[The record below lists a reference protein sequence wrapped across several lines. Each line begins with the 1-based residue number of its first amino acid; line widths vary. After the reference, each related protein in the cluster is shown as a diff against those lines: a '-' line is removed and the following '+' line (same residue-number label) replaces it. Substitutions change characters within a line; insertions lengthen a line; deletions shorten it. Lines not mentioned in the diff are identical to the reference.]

1 MSEEENKEEEMK
13 DLPPENEP
21 EVVSEDNASAST
33 ESIEPDDS
41 KAEKKAKESKS
52 EPKQKTSSKTEKDLK
67 PDESDSQEKSSTD
80 DESGAKPKA
89 EKKAKESKPKPKQ
102 KPSSKTEKDLKPDA
116 SDSQEKSSTDDESE
130 AEPKAE
136 TKEKDS
142 NSESKQKPS
151 SKTEKEPK
159 PDVPD
164 SQEKSST
171 DDESGAEPKAE
182 KKEETAEDLLGA
194 NIEQVKIRKAKGSK
208 NISSGIC
215 FIVATFNNT
224 KVSFSDM
231 KGNVISWS
239 SSGKCNFRGSRKSTA
254 YAAQVVT
261 QDAGRAAMS
270 HGMKEVVV
278 KVKGPGMGRDSAI
291 RALQSLGFIVSTI
304 IDVTPVP
311 HNGCRPPKRRRV

>member
-1 MSEEENKEEEMK
+1 MSEEENKEEEEKK
-13 DLPPENEP
+13 DLPSETEP
-21 EVVSEDNASAST
+21 EMVIEKK
-33 ESIEPDDS
+33 ESSLPESSDSNDSDS
-41 KAEKKAKESKS
+41 KEAKPQKEAKESKADS
-52 EPKQKTSSKTEKDLK
+52 DSDEKKTS
-67 PDESDSQEKSSTD
+67 D
-80 DESGAKPKA
+80 DESG
-89 EKKAKESKPKPKQ
+89 
-102 KPSSKTEKDLKPDA
+102 
-116 SDSQEKSSTDDESE
+116 SQEAGK
-130 AEPKAE
+130 
-136 TKEKDS
+136 
-142 NSESKQKPS
+142 
-151 SKTEKEPK
+151 
-159 PDVPD
+159 
-164 SQEKSST
+164 
-171 DDESGAEPKAE
+171 

-194 NIEQVKIRKAKGSK
+194 NIEQVKVRKAKGSK

-231 KGNVISWS
+231 KGNIISWS

-270 HGMKEVVV
+270 HGMKEVLV

-291 RALQSLGFIVSTI
+291 RALQSLGFVVSSI

>member
-1 MSEEENKEEEMK
+1 MSEEENKEEEEKK
-13 DLPPENEP
+13 DLPSETEP
-21 EVVSEDNASAST
+21 EMVIEKKESALP
-33 ESIEPDDS
+33 ESSDSNDSDS
-41 KAEKKAKESKS
+41 KEAKPQKEAKESKADS
-52 EPKQKTSSKTEKDLK
+52 DSDEKKTS
-67 PDESDSQEKSSTD
+67 D
-80 DESGAKPKA
+80 DESG
-89 EKKAKESKPKPKQ
+89 
-102 KPSSKTEKDLKPDA
+102 
-116 SDSQEKSSTDDESE
+116 SQEAVK
-130 AEPKAE
+130 
-136 TKEKDS
+136 
-142 NSESKQKPS
+142 
-151 SKTEKEPK
+151 
-159 PDVPD
+159 
-164 SQEKSST
+164 
-171 DDESGAEPKAE
+171 

-194 NIEQVKIRKAKGSK
+194 NIEQVKVRKAKGSK

-231 KGNVISWS
+231 KGNIISWS

-270 HGMKEVVV
+270 HGMKEVLV

-291 RALQSLGFIVSTI
+291 RALQSLGFVVSSI

>member
-1 MSEEENKEEEMK
+1 MSEEENKEEEQEQ
-13 DLPPENEP
+13 DLPSEKEP
-21 EVVSEDNASAST
+21 EAVSEEKKESASPEPT
-33 ESIEPDDS
+33 ESPDSDTEEA
-41 KAEKKAKESKS
+41 KPQKKAKETKS
-52 EPKQKTSSKTEKDLK
+52 EPEEKSASKQDKDAK
-67 PDESDSQEKSSTD
+67 SDSDSEDNSSSD
-80 DESGAKPKA
+80 DESG
-89 EKKAKESKPKPKQ
+89 
-102 KPSSKTEKDLKPDA
+102 DA
-116 SDSQEKSSTDDESE
+116 GTGK
-130 AEPKAE
+130 
-136 TKEKDS
+136 
-142 NSESKQKPS
+142 
-151 SKTEKEPK
+151 
-159 PDVPD
+159 
-164 SQEKSST
+164 
-171 DDESGAEPKAE
+171 

-270 HGMKEVVV
+270 HGMKEVLV

-291 RALQSLGFIVSTI
+291 RALQSLGFIVSSI
-304 IDVTPVP
+304 VDVTPVP